1 MNLQLQLLDKNLH
14 DRGSF
19 DCGVSAVND
28 FLRNNAR
35 QQMENRVN
43 RTWILTDAAHPAE
56 SLKPILGFFTLTSA
70 TVMRSE
76 LPDADTRKSFP
87 MYPLPVIKLAWL
99 GVSLQLQRSSMRL
112 GETLLMEALHMAKRI
127 VERSGLGI
135 AVVIDPL
142 TEESE
147 CFFRHYG
154 FSSMGRVFRGRHTL
168 FLSMKTVELLSNE
181 EIDRA
186 MTTR

>member
-1 MNLQLQLLDKNLH
+1 MNLQLQLLDKNRH
-14 DRGSF
+14 DRGAF

-28 FLRNNAR
+28 FLRNSAR

-43 RTWILTDAAHPAE
+43 RTWVLTDADHHDE
-56 SLKPILGFFTLTSA
+56 GLCPILRFFTLTSA

-99 GVSLQLQRSSMRL
+99 GVALPLQRSSMRL
-112 GETLLMEALHMAKRI
+112 GETLLLEGLNAARNI

-135 AVVIDPL
+135 AVVTDPL
-142 TEESE
+142 TDDSE

-154 FSSMGRVFRGRHTL
+154 FAPMGRIFRERQTL
-168 FLSMKTVELLSNE
+168 FLSMKTLGLLK
-181 EIDRA
+181 
-186 MTTR
+186 